1 MRNNTRDIAIS
12 ICFMGSACGD
22 AVEGAHGA
30 SAALIL
36 YIYLHLICDSAR
48 LELVFWCYNGSLF

>member
-1 MRNNTRDIAIS
+1 
-12 ICFMGSACGD
+12 MGSACGD

-48 LELVFWCYNGSLF
+48 LELAF